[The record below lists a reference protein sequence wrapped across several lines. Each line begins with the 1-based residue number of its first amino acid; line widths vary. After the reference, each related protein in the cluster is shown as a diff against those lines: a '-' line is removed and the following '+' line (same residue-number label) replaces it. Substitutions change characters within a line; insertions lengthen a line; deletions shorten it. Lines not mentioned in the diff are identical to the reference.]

1 MSELEFK
8 ILKDNKEIVCHT
20 IATYYDDN
28 MDKDF
33 IIYTDNTYDKS
44 NNLNIYYSLY
54 KMIDNSIKLIE
65 IKNNKERKVALE
77 LVKEIL
83 KQE

>member
-1 MSELEFK
+1 MNELDFK
-8 ILKDNKEIVCHT
+8 ITKDNKEIICYT
-20 IATYYDDN
+20 IATYHDDN
-28 MDKDF
+28 LDKDF